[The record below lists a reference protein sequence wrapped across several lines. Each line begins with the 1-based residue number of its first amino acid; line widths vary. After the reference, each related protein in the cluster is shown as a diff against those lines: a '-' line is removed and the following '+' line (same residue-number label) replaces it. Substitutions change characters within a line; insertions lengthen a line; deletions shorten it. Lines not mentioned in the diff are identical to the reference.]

1 MNVEKKT
8 RKNKNDR
15 VKMMSTHFILTHSL
29 TIPLSLSL
37 SVSVYHS
44 HYILASIALTSSILL
59 IRPIRLV
66 NTLTIFTICLS
77 LPPPQNHMVQL
88 ISLWFYLYLRSEYLV
103 STICFNF
110 VVEHI
115 SHWVYSCRAR
125 IQAFIAYTHH
135 FVCQFSS
142 QKLTYTHNCI
152 LIFAKIVAV
161 YFKN

>member
-1 MNVEKKT
+1 MLKQKT

-29 TIPLSLSL
+29 TLPLSLTLCLCLSLTLYSRFYCADVFNSSHSSYSFSEYTYHFHYL
-37 SVSVYHS
+37 SVSV
-44 HYILASIALTSSILL
+44 
-59 IRPIRLV
+59 
-66 NTLTIFTICLS
+66 
-77 LPPPQNHMVQL
+77 PPQNHMVQL

-115 SHWVYSCRAR
+115 SHWVYSWRAR

>member
-1 MNVEKKT
+1 MLKKNT
-8 RKNKNDR
+8 KKQEWSGKDDEH
-15 VKMMSTHFILTHSL
+15 TFYTHSL
-29 TIPLSLSL
+29 THSPSISLTLCLCLSLTLYSRFYCADVFNSSHSSYSFSEYTYHFHYL
-37 SVSVYHS
+37 SVSV
-44 HYILASIALTSSILL
+44 
-59 IRPIRLV
+59 
-66 NTLTIFTICLS
+66 
-77 LPPPQNHMVQL
+77 PPQNHMVQL

-115 SHWVYSCRAR
+115 SHWVYSWRAR